1 MLLIRMGYK
10 TLLVWRCHPQEEHI
24 DKDETLLVKIGYK
37 TLLVCRCAP
46 QKEDHIEKDETLL
59 VGEVLK
65 RRRNVKMQM

>member
-1 MLLIRMGYK
+1 MGNK

-24 DKDETLLVKIGYK
+24 
-37 TLLVCRCAP
+37 
-46 QKEDHIEKDETLL
+46 EKDEQLL